1 MKKYQYLASWDDQTL
16 TRVGEPVVVLGDSNV
31 SQVEVTLPSNFLL
44 DPTKAECRM
53 YFLLPGEKESAHDVL
68 ETAVKDENG
77 DSHVTWT
84 IKHVHSQKG
93 GRLAFSLTLIG
104 DDAQWDSRTVI
115 IPVYE
120 SRYQP
125 ESEEAEEPYTGRL
138 DALEGSM
145 AAIRGE
151 FAEVQDDFEELKET
165 ATLGT
170 PIPESL
176 VANMTEGHA
185 YIYTGTEPG
194 YTAGHVYYYVDGA
207 LTDGGQYGGTTVD
220 ATLTQSGQA
229 ADAKVTGD
237 KIAEIKEDLSAFK
250 NQYIDDT
257 ALVLN
262 SENQL
267 YEIPTSGNVPFKRY
281 VAQDG
286 VIVEKDEGEVGT
298 DYIKCPPYVIVA
310 FDENETNAR
319 ILMYFYTLENGEY
332 TPTWDVLSLE
342 TSTHIKNYLSNVNSR
357 NRVLSIPD
365 GLYMKISE
373 AIHGGVH
380 VYGWSGVHFGQD
392 VVAYGRSYTDSD
404 VSSSAVSGESGL
416 LIPGNVGLVFTKN
429 HVIKTVYAVDYS
441 GTRTKIR
448 TTPAQSLIL
457 PGGYRYFTA
466 NINIGKMPVNSQTPT
481 YEKVAQFGNIND
493 SFCFVAKCELERV
506 YGRARGV
513 IDRCRKVV
521 SIRWR
526 AISDKLTIA
535 NSDNYFKAATYY
547 EGIPYMSR
555 WTKPCYLGWH
565 ISAHTFVNAAS
576 DKRSVFYTEQG
587 RNKGP
592 GYGLV
597 CSSFATLVAGFPYP
611 MTNNGFALD
620 PMCKEIAVNKPQL
633 GMIMTK
639 NKEHCLIVDSF
650 GRNGISGMYSL
661 YEQTAPVT
669 REIVNYDFITNQSN
683 ATRNYPYINGYIYA
697 VAHDEAI
704 DGFNG
709 AYDINDT
716 TLVDGSA
723 RPNRGDKS
731 VYTSNDVVRINI
743 KDTSATVCYLQK
755 CTYNAST
762 GELTLVDA
770 PIELAITGGDKPIS
784 TVDNAILDDNCFYAV
799 WTDVDSAKEYF
810 EYHVLTEC
818 AYSMT
823 SDSITFTAPEFW
835 YALWWEG
842 DTPSGITEIIPY
854 IKNGDYTQYR
864 KVYNPGGQAGY
875 MFFKGTFGAYVAPLV
890 YAP

>member
-1 MKKYQYLASWDDQTL
+1 MSITNVITRITVDMAGDVKRFAVKAKQYDRA
-16 TRVGEPVVVLGDSNV
+16 TRVIVVSLLWDEVPYVLDSADAVRCNVHKPDGTIAIVEGDNIAV
-31 SQVEVTLPSNFLL
+31 SGNTVTITLPGTALTAAGRAWADIEIETQDESQQVSCQCFEIDIAKSPVDDDSIISTNEFSAMKLA
-44 DPTKAECRM
+44 TKAANE
-53 YFLLPGEKESAHDVL
+53 AAAAA
-68 ETAVKDENG
+68 TAEIEATAAAG
-77 DSHVTWT
+77 TAA
-84 IKHVHSQKG
+84 SQ
-93 GRLAFSLTLIG
+93 AAAAAQAAT
-104 DDAQWDSRTVI
+104 DAANQ
-115 IPVYE
+115 
-120 SRYQP
+120 
-125 ESEEAEEPYTGRL
+125 
-138 DALEGSM
+138 
-145 AAIRGE
+145 AA
-151 FAEVQDDFEELKET
+151 AAATASVQ
-165 ATLGT
+165 
-170 PIPESL
+170 I
-176 VANMTEGHA
+176 
-185 YIYTGTEPG
+185 
-194 YTAGHVYYYVDGA
+194 
-207 LTDGGQYGGTTVD
+207 D
-220 ATLTQSGQA
+220 ATLTDNSKAAPAGMVGQ
-229 ADAKVTGD
+229 
-237 KIAEIKEDLSAFK
+237 IKEDLSAFK
-250 NQYIDDT
+250 NTYIADN
-257 ALVLN
+257 ALVVD

-281 VAQDG
+281 VVEDG
-286 VIVEKDEGEVGT
+286 AIVEKDENEVGT
-298 DYIKCPPYVIVA
+298 DYIKCPPYVAIT
-310 FDENETNAR
+310 FDNDETRAR

-373 AIHGGVH
+373 AVSGGVH

-404 VSSSAVSGESGL
+404 VSSSAVSGESGIM
-416 LIPGNVGLVFTKN
+416 IPGNVRLVIAKN
-429 HVIKTVYAVDYS
+429 HVIKNLYAVDYS

-457 PGGYRYFTA
+457 PDGYKYFTA
-466 NINIGKMPVNSQTPT
+466 NIDKGSMPITTQTPT
-481 YEKVAQFGNIND
+481 YYKITQFGNIND
-493 SFCFVAKCELERV
+493 SFCFVAKSESEGV
-506 YGRARGV
+506 YGRAKGV
-513 IDRCRKVV
+513 IDRCKKVA
-521 SIRWR
+521 SIKWQ
-526 AISDKLTIA
+526 AISDKLTIS
-535 NSDNYFKAATYY
+535 NSDNYFKAAANY

-565 ISAHTFVNAAS
+565 VSAHTFVNAAS
-576 DKRSVFYTEQG
+576 DKRSVFYTEHG

-633 GMIMTK
+633 GMVMTK

-650 GRNGISGMYSL
+650 GKSGISGMYSL
-661 YEQTAPVT
+661 YEQISPMT

-683 ATRNYPYINGYIYA
+683 GTRNYPYINDYIYA
-697 VAHDEAI
+697 VTHTEAI

-709 AYDINDT
+709 TYDLNDT

-731 VYTSNDVVRINI
+731 VYTSNDVVQINI

-755 CTYNAST
+755 CTYNTST
-762 GELTLVDA
+762 GELTLVDS
-770 PIELAITGGDKPIS
+770 PIELAITGGDKPVSI
-784 TVDNAILDDNCFYAV
+784 VDHAILDDDCFYAV

-810 EYHVLTEC
+810 EYHALSEC
-818 AYSMT
+818 TYSMT
-823 SDSITFTAPEFW
+823 TDSITFTAPEFW

-854 IKNGDYTQYR
+854 AENGDYTQYR

-875 MFFKGTFGAYVAPLV
+875 MFFKGVFGAYVAPLV
-890 YAP
+890 YAS